1 MEYKDHSGHGEVS
14 AKKRT
19 AWDRSHPITEEL
31 LDKGAQKF
39 MSKERRPQIDQA
51 FSSKVNCVCCMD
63 EGTAHMERGSKLFM
77 AGSGMLYPAASWDDR
92 LNCVA
97 DLFIDLHITEIT
109 SHDGCGAAGIAFKRD
124 GREEGTGCRT
134 ADDYGKKWCSDL
146 QAVMDVRLK
155 VQEGIEGIQNVHIYE
170 HEMERPGEFHIA
182 RVVWFDATGKFTKP
196 DMLGEEIPKGF
207 AINYHAFASL
217 GMRDYPL
224 SELEVA
230 IKIAFSDHGFDKEF
244 TKDHP
249 FVIIV
254 IAKDE
259 NQKKEVTELINGIIQ
274 GNDKISQFI
283 SRIRIDG
290 FIHE

>member
-1 MEYKDHSGHGEVS
+1 MEHKEHSGHGEVS

-19 AWDRSHPITEEL
+19 AWERSHPITKEL
-31 LDKGAQKF
+31 LNKGAQEF
-39 MSKERRPQIDQA
+39 MSKERHPQIDKA
-51 FSSKVNCVCCMD
+51 FSLEVHCVCCMD

-77 AGSGMLYPAASWDDR
+77 AGSGILYPAASWDER
-92 LNCVA
+92 LQAVA
-97 DLFIDLHITEIT
+97 DLFLDLKITEIT

-124 GREEGTGCRT
+124 GGKEGTGCES
-134 ADDYGKKWCSDL
+134 ADEYGKKWCRDL
-146 QAVMDVRLK
+146 QARMNEKLQTTQEV
-155 VQEGIEGIQNVHIYE
+155 EGIENVHIHEYE
-170 HEMERPGEFHIA
+170 MKRPKEFHT
-182 RVVWFDATGKFTKP
+182 ATVAWVDTTGEFTKP
-196 DMLGEEIPKGF
+196 DVLGEEIPKGF
-207 AINYHAFASL
+207 AINYHAFASG

-249 FVIIV
+249 FIIIV

-259 NQKKEVTELINGIIQ
+259 KQKKEVMELIGSAIQ
-274 GNDKISQFI
+274 GNKEISQYFN
-283 SRIRIDG
+283 RIKIDG

>member
-1 MEYKDHSGHGEVS
+1 MRHKEHNRPHDVASE
-14 AKKRT
+14 KRT
-19 AWDRSHPITEEL
+19 EWDRTHPVSKKL
-31 LDKGAQKF
+31 LETGAQAF
-39 MSKERRPQIDQA
+39 MSKERHPQIDKA
-51 FSSKVNCVCCMD
+51 FTPNVHCVCCMD

-77 AGSGMLYPAASWDDR
+77 AGSGILYPAASWDDR
-92 LNCVA
+92 LNRVA

-124 GREEGTGCRT
+124 GGEEGTGCKT
-134 ADDYGKKWCSDL
+134 ADEHGEKWCSDL
-146 QAVMDVRLK
+146 QAIMDTKLDVPEN
-155 VQEGIEGIQNVHIYE
+155 VEGVQNVHIHE

-182 RVVWFDATGKFTKP
+182 RVVWFDATGEFTKP

-207 AINYHAFASL
+207 AINYHAFASREM
-217 GMRDYPL
+217 GGYPL

-244 TKDHP
+244 TKGHP

-259 NQKKEVTELINGIIQ
+259 DQKKEVMELIGSTIQ
-274 GNDKISQFI
+274 GNKEISHYLN
-283 SRIRIDG
+283 RIKIDG
-290 FIHE
+290 FIHA